1 MKKCLFIVLVSMVMG
16 LLGCN
21 SPQRMAIDSQPDLQR
36 FASMMLVEKA
46 TGDVDDMP
54 YLEYLDS
61 LGFKKSDADLRLGKL
76 RLGLEKI
83 LCRLRFA
90 TWNSTKPRY
99 PGVSRLDRLL
109 IPYCIGWQ
117 NSCRLLEWKRW
128 KNLATFW
135 GLRVMAS
142 LLV

>member
-61 LGFKKSDADLRLGKL
+61 MP
-76 RLGLEKI
+76 I
-83 LCRLRFA
+83 
-90 TWNSTKPRY
+90 
-99 PGVSRLDRLL
+99 
-109 IPYCIGWQ
+109 
-117 NSCRLLEWKRW
+117 
-128 KNLATFW
+128 
-135 GLRVMAS
+135 
-142 LLV
+142 